1 MPGILTIAK
10 KEFIDHVSDQTFLLC
25 FGTLLLVMVAS
36 TFYQLDYIHTQMV
49 SLAPSSGFIESEL
62 WKDNRV
68 SQMLQT
74 LLTENISSLGALVAI
89 ALSFNSINK
98 ERTEGSLRVLLSYPI
113 SKAKIILGKLLG
125 GFTVI
130 VIVVLTSMVISLS
143 IEMYSLSIPLSE
155 EFFLRLVT
163 IIGLGIVLLTFF
175 LCLGTAV
182 SIVIPDPSTCLIS
195 LLVITTLL
203 QVNTIAMIIVAVG
216 NLFPRSIS
224 INGGRANLQYSP
236 STYSWQ
242 RPPVLSL
249 INRNWLKVS
258 PVLSYRTVSDNI
270 FHFQNTFA
278 TGHIQI
284 IPIEFTWLLPRNID
298 LMWTPVIYLAVT
310 FVACFI
316 LFQLRDID

>member
-1 MPGILTIAK
+1 MPGIVTIAK

-25 FGTLLLVMVAS
+25 FGTLLIVMVAS
-36 TFYQLDYIHTQMV
+36 TFYQLDYIHQQMV

-68 SQMLQT
+68 SEMLQT
-74 LLTENISSLGALVAI
+74 VLTDNISSLGALVAI

-113 SKAKIILGKLLG
+113 SKAKIILGKLLAG
-125 GFTVI
+125 LIII
-130 VIVVLTSMVISLS
+130 VIVVLTSMVISIG
-143 IEMYSLSIPLSE
+143 IEMYYLSIPLSG

-163 IIGLGIVLLTFF
+163 IIGLGIVLLAFF
-175 LCLGTAV
+175 LCLGTAM
-182 SIVIPDPSTCLIS
+182 SIVVRDPSTCLIS
-195 LLVITTLL
+195 LLIITTLL
-203 QVNTIAMIIVAVG
+203 QVNTIAMILVAVG
-216 NLFPRSIS
+216 NIVPRSLS
-224 INGGRANLQYSP
+224 INGGRANLQYAP
-236 STYSWQ
+236 STFSWQ

-249 INRNWLKVS
+249 INKNWLRVS

-270 FHFQNTFA
+270 FHFQNVFA

-298 LMWTPVIYLAVT
+298 LMWTPVIYLVIA
-310 FVACFI
+310 FLACI
-316 LFQLRDID
+316 ALFQWRDVD